1 MLVFP
6 TERIPDFVLIQNE
19 TTEAIAVAWLD
30 GKICVLCSS
39 RMVYIFPDHEP
50 FSNGIVDIDL
60 SRHSVFHPTD
70 MVAYAANQTLYI
82 SNANDCKIY
91 EFEVPTSTTV
101 KPIAF
106 TGRLKYRPKRLSL
119 SHPNQLV
126 ILQESKDTKAYLLG
140 CCSSNTI
147 VEGSHNDDLCLPVEV
162 RDPQHAIQ
170 LANSDFFVAY
180 CSNRVQPGL
189 ACMGQF
195 ARDGNTLQLL

>member
-1 MLVFP
+1 M
-6 TERIPDFVLIQNE
+6 
-19 TTEAIAVAWLD
+19 ACLD
-30 GKICVLCSS
+30 DKICVLCSS
-39 RMVYIFPDHEP
+39 RMVYIFPDHQP
-50 FSNGIVDIDL
+50 FSVGIVEIDL
-60 SRHSVFHPTD
+60 SRYNMLDPVD
-70 MVAYAANQTLYI
+70 MVVCAATRNLYI
-82 SNANDCKIY
+82 IDAY
-91 EFEVPTSTTV
+91 ECMIVVIEVPTSTTV

-170 LANSDFFVAY
+170 LANSDSSWLIAAIE
-180 CSNRVQPGL
+180 CNP
-189 ACMGQF
+189 A
-195 ARDGNTLQLL
+195 